1 MLHTHLIAA
10 CPDFNRSSDA
20 CRKKWKKIYDD
31 YKSDY
36 TANGVSG
43 NERASKSKYY
53 SLVDSYMHDR
63 ANVLKHVHAS
73 AIDEDPNSVEH
84 EVEAEQQ
91 DTTTVPQPAASTSQE
106 HGKKKTEKLATQQAI
121 AIMAE
126 QSVKLTT
133 AVTDSEAAKLNL
145 LQGMLATMNELVKK
159 L

>member
-1 MLHTHLIAA
+1 VDNWGVLHTHLVAA
-10 CPDFNRSSDA
+10 CPDFDRSSDA

-63 ANVLKHVHAS
+63 ANVLKHVHVS
-73 AIDEDPNSVEH
+73 ANDEDPNSVQQ
-84 EVEAEQQ
+84 EVQIEQH
-91 DTTTVPQPAASTSQE
+91 DTTAFPKPVASTSHV
-106 HGKKKTEKLATQQAI
+106 HGKKKTDKLATQQAI

-126 QSVKLTT
+126 QSVKL
-133 AVTDSEAAKLNL
+133 L
-145 LQGMLATMNELVKK
+145 
-159 L
+159 